1 MHIFTIFALPTKRCM
16 RKALEEVLVNLTQ
29 RQLLW
34 IAVVLCLPAFLLNLG
49 LMAFIGDEAIRG
61 LVALEMSLSGDF
73 IVPTLHGEQYF
84 NKPPL
89 YNWFI
94 YLMAQLFGYFGE
106 WPARMTTLIFLGL
119 FAATVYHFVRKPF
132 GQLTA
137 LTMALMLLTSGR
149 ILFWDSMLGLIDIC
163 FSWIIYLNFMIL
175 YTMAK
180 AQQWRRMFI
189 FSYLLFSIA
198 FLLKGLPAVVFQGIS
213 ILTALQ
219 LHGVLKKKI
228 FSADHWI
235 GIGLGVLPL
244 IGYYMVYASRVDLD
258 HVFSILF
265 DQSMQRTATHH
276 GLWKTV
282 THFFIFPFEQL
293 YHFLPWS
300 LLLIIGFHPK
310 FMKWVGSHEF
320 IRFNFWMLVA
330 NLPVYW
336 LSVQVLPRYVLMFIP
351 LFNLVG
357 YFALQESLQIS
368 GRWWNLLRKVFLG
381 LTFLGCIAIAGM
393 PFAGQA
399 RSLPGFWF
407 IWIVGSVLMAACLF
421 ALFKDTRRTFLWF
434 AMSLLIIRSVF
445 NLVILP
451 LRKVDFTKNK
461 SRDACELAVQRHG
474 DRTWYVYG
482 QTNLNEVAGFYA
494 SAFSNQIIH
503 RTYTVADSAAYYLVD
518 LSRHPDF
525 PGIVIDSVMRQNGVY
540 VALVRPMQ

>member
-1 MHIFTIFALPTKRCM
+1 MHIFIIFAFPTKQFM
-16 RKALEEVLVNLTQ
+16 LKALQEGIVNLTQ
-29 RQLLW
+29 RQL
-34 IAVVLCLPAFLLNLG
+34 ISIVVVLCLPAFFLNLG
-49 LMAFIGDEAIRG
+49 LLAFIGDEAIRG

-73 IVPTLHGEQYF
+73 IVPTLHGDQYF

-94 YLMAQLFGYFGE
+94 YLMSQVFGYFGE
-106 WPARMTTLIFLGL
+106 WPARMTTLIFLAI
-119 FAATVYHFVRKPF
+119 FAVTVYHFVRKPF

-163 FSWIIYLNFMIL
+163 FSWVIYLNFMIL
-175 YTMAK
+175 YTMAR

-228 FSADHWI
+228 FAADHWI
-235 GIGLGVLPL
+235 GIGLGILPL
-244 IGYYMVYASRVDLD
+244 IGYYAVYASRVDLE

-300 LLLIIGFHPK
+300 LLLIIGFHPN
-310 FMKWVGSHEF
+310 FMKWVGRHEF
-320 IRFNFWMLVA
+320 IRFNFWMLLT

-357 YFALQESLQIS
+357 YFALQESLQLS
-368 GRWWNLLRKVFLG
+368 DRWWNLLRKIFLG
-381 LTFLGCIAIAGM
+381 LASFGCLAIAGM
-393 PFAGQA
+393 PVAEQVRA
-399 RSLPGFWF
+399 IPGIWF
-407 IWIVGSVLMAACLF
+407 IWIIGSILMAACLF
-421 ALFKDTRRTFLWF
+421 ALLKDSQRTFLWF
-434 AMSLLIIRSVF
+434 AVSLLIIRSVF
-445 NLVILP
+445 NLVVLP
-451 LRKVDFTKNK
+451 LRKADFTKNK

-474 DRTWYVYG
+474 DRAWYVYG
-482 QTNLNEVAGFYA
+482 QTNLNEVAGFYT

-503 RTYTVADSAAYYLVD
+503 RTDIVVDSAAYYLVD
-518 LSRHPDF
+518 EALYPDF
-525 PGIVIDSVMRQNGVY
+525 PGVVIDSVMRQNGLY
-540 VALVRPMQ
+540 VALMRPKP

>member
-1 MHIFTIFALPTKRCM
+1 M
-16 RKALEEVLVNLTQ
+16 RKALEKAIVNLTQ
-29 RQLLW
+29 RQVVW

-94 YLMAQLFGYFGE
+94 YLMSLVFGYFGE

-119 FAATVYHFVRKPF
+119 FAVTVYHFVRKPF

-149 ILFWDSMLGLIDIC
+149 ILLWDSLLGLIDIC

-175 YTMAK
+175 YTLAK
-180 AQQWRRMFI
+180 AQRWRKLFI

-235 GIGLGVLPL
+235 GIGLGILPV
-244 IGYYMVYASRVDLD
+244 IAYYTVYASRVDLEQ
-258 HVFSILF
+258 VFSILF

-276 GLWKTV
+276 GLWKTF

-300 LLLIIGFHPK
+300 LLLLIGFHPK

-320 IRFNFWMLVA
+320 IRFNFWMLVT

-336 LSVQVLPRYVLMFIP
+336 LSVQVFPRYVLMFIP

-357 YFALQESLQIS
+357 YYALQESLQVS
-368 GRWWNLLRKVFLG
+368 DRWWNLLRNVFLG
-381 LTFLGCIAIAGM
+381 LACLGFVAIAGM
-393 PFAGQA
+393 PFVQQA
-399 RSLPGFWF
+399 RSLQGIWL
-407 IWIVGSVLMAACLF
+407 IWIGGSLLMAGSLF

-434 AMSLLIIRSVF
+434 AISLLVIRCVF

-451 LRKVDFTKNK
+451 LRKLDYTKNK
-461 SRDACELAVQRHG
+461 SRDACELAAERHG
-474 DRTWYVYG
+474 DRTWYIYG
-482 QTNLNEVAGFYA
+482 QTNLNEVAGFYT
-494 SAFSNQIIH
+494 SAYTDQIIR
-503 RTYTVADSAAYYLVD
+503 RTDTVADSSAYYLVD
-518 LSRHPDF
+518 LRLHPGF
-525 PGIVIDSVMRQNGVY
+525 PGVVMDSVMRQNGLY
-540 VALVRPMQ
+540 VALMRPKP